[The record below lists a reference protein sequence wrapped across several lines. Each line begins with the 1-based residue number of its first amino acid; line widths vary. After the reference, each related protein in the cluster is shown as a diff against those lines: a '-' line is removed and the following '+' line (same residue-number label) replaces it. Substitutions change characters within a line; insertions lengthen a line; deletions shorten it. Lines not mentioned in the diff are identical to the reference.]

1 MNNCSLINKYLEK
14 LARVIDKS
22 LDSNN
27 EKILKKFVENYSFK
41 LEKFQK
47 TYAYF
52 LLGNAYN
59 GIRKIN
65 HKKNINKI
73 WSLEQEEVFKEIYF
87 LRKAIKQEDFYNI
100 GLELKLGIYVN
111 LANSFSHYGR
121 TINAIKYYDKAIALK
136 FWHKNIVNHPNY
148 FMALINKANALEYYS
163 NLDYDDGHK
172 EYFIKFAYRLY
183 KEALILFEKNKN
195 IYYIDLSIVNKILKR
210 VNFYNKF
217 ENIEDIEYFETY
229 EINFSKNENEYRK
242 FCLSNKLFLNS
253 MNDLGNY
260 DISTY
265 DPLNLPNLITKI
277 DEGFPKTITNFNQI
291 KQEFITFRHL
301 LFEGLHEKT
310 PKYYNKEISITDD
323 YDYNLYDIN
332 IEKIKIAFRGFY
344 SIFDKIANFIYEYFI
359 KVETQKKIDFR
370 NIWTDKNMKINDVFN
385 KTHNLALRGLYLIS
399 KDLFFN
405 NNDEQSKKF
414 IEVLEPEA
422 QTINEIRNHLEHK
435 FISIKLFNSEFL
447 NNEDR
452 KRNFSISRDELEQKT
467 IHLAQLARESL
478 IYLSF
483 SIHIEEQ
490 KKDIDKR
497 TTINSQLTR
506 ITS

>member
-1 MNNCSLINKYLEK
+1 MKEDKFINKYLER
-14 LARVIDKS
+14 LAKTIDNA
-22 LDSNN
+22 LDNN
-27 EKILKKFVENYSFK
+27 KEYILRKFVTEYSVKIENLKK
-41 LEKFQK
+41 
-47 TYAYF
+47 AYGF
-52 LLGNAYN
+52 YIIANAYN
-59 GIRKIN
+59 GIRKIK
-65 HKKNINKI
+65 HKKNINQI
-73 WSLEQEEVFKEIYF
+73 WSLEQEEIFKEIYF
-87 LRKAIKQEDFYNI
+87 LRKAIKQEDFNSI

-111 LANSFSHYGR
+111 LGNSFSHYGR
-121 TINAIKYYDKAIALK
+121 TINAIKYFDKAIALK
-136 FWHKNIVNHPNY
+136 FWYKNVVNHPNY
-148 FMALINKANALEYYS
+148 FMALINKAKALEDYS
-163 NLDYDDGHK
+163 NLDYDNRHK
-172 EYFIKFAYRLY
+172 EYFIKFAYKLY
-183 KEALILFEKNKN
+183 KEALTLFEKNKN
-195 IYYIDLSIVNKILKR
+195 VYYIDLSIVNEILKR
-210 VNFYNKF
+210 VHFYNKF
-217 ENIEDIEYFETY
+217 EGIEDIEYFETY
-229 EINFSKNENEYRK
+229 EIKFSKNENEYIK
-242 FCLSNKLFLNS
+242 WCLSNKFFLNS

-310 PKYYNKEISITDD
+310 QKFYDKETSITDD

-370 NIWTDKNMKINDVFN
+370 NIWTEKNMKINEVFN

-399 KDLFFN
+399 KDLFFS
-405 NNDEQSKKF
+405 NNDEHSKKF

-422 QTINEIRNHLEHK
+422 QAINDIRNHLEHK

-452 KRNFSISRDELEQKT
+452 KRNFSISQDELEEKT
-467 IHLAQLARESL
+467 IHLAQLVREVI

-483 SIHIEEQ
+483 AVNIEE
-490 KKDIDKR
+490 KKKNSIDELLI
-497 TTINSQLTR
+497 TNSL
-506 ITS
+506 SVMK

>member
-121 TINAIKYYDKAIALK
+121 TINAINYYDKAIALK